1 MADITYFDLD
11 AVVPDEVVIKLGGK
25 EYPLKPVSV
34 DDFIKNSKMLQA
46 IEGAA
51 SDLEA
56 TLAHT
61 IDLLT
66 RAFPTMSEAIIRK
79 MSMLQMNKLVELA
92 HGMNGQKA
100 AEASAAAVATENPST
115 AG

>member
-25 EYPLKPVSV
+25 QYALKPVSV

-46 IEGAA
+46 IDGAA
-51 SDLEA
+51 NDLES

-61 IDLLT
+61 VDLLT
-66 RAFPTMSEAIIRK
+66 RAFPTMSEKVIRG

-100 AEASAAAVATENPST
+100 SETSAAAAATENPPT